1 MAQLA
6 DGLVSDPQRRFA
18 RNQSVRA
25 SMMSVDAERE
35 RFSLALKQSVTG
47 AADGLYAESL
57 FASLEFAER
66 IR

>member
-1 MAQLA
+1 LAQLA

-18 RNQSVRA
+18 LNQSVRA
-25 SMMSVDAERE
+25 SIMSVDAERE
-35 RFSLALKQSVTG
+35 RFSLALKHSLTG

-57 FASLEFAER
+57 FASLESAER